1 MQTEEMGGK
10 NIASM
15 SKVELA
21 MRSDDPSMLNAW
33 QRRKG
38 KGVIGKVST
47 SVNPDPTLQYI
58 DTVINGDIRYVT
70 FDPNMYL
77 FSFRNFDSN

>member
-1 MQTEEMGGK
+1 MQLQTEEMGGK

-38 KGVIGKVST
+38 KNASGKVS
-47 SVNPDPTLQYI
+47 NI
-58 DTVINGDIRYVT
+58 DNIEWLIGGII
-70 FDPNMYL
+70 L
-77 FSFRNFDSN
+77 